1 MPEDVKARIVV
12 SVESSDAAKQCDEV
26 QRKLERITA
35 AREKDLKVVNK
46 KTEAIEKQKRAEL
59 ELTQTIKNSNT
70 SPTGTEVRNTRP
82 GEWRTATPLPHEQA
96 AAEAA
101 EKAAQRQQA
110 IKEEIA
116 ASTRALQKQREEL
129 GSVNKLLSERGKLST
144 NELRIEQA
152 AARVT
157 TTEYREQRTALA
169 LLRAEL
175 KMTNAERNLFNAKRT
190 GEDPRRILALSNAAK
205 QYREDWLKAQQTA
218 ADAGL
223 ASRKA
228 AEAYER
234 LTNPLKNT
242 GAEARKT
249 SRSMR
254 EFSASATAARAAG
267 RLFGIDV
274 SDGVNPALIKQGIIV
289 AGVVSAVK
297 LAGSVY
303 DSYMQK
309 LRDSAELAR
318 MNSDSVRKVGER
330 NKELIERNRETLSSI
345 RELNDR
351 EKLSN
356 IDKLEMS
363 RLVEKLG
370 RNYRDL
376 GLEIDGTTGKLKNF
390 DKINAEIIKK
400 NFAKEISDNE
410 RIIKNLRG
418 EQETQ
423 REIMNARPM
432 FSYNAGPGLKINGL
446 NPFKWEYQKNIV
458 REFGGEY
465 TKSDIRAAGK
475 EYHRIGEEISKL
487 NERNFEIRRLLSRV
501 DSDVAKEAEARLKDT
516 AEEQRLKQQKITDA
530 HRERLKSLG
539 KELEIEN
546 LLIAGDERRAR
557 LAKWQNELEKQG
569 LKPEQL
575 KAELAARE
583 QLHQTQQFRHD
594 WGALAERMRQT
605 PMTRFRETAQ
615 SAVMADSLEAVRL
628 QSRVTMQNPEMK
640 ILQEQVKL
648 LQEVKQGIDTINR
661 VLGPQRTN
669 PNIKR
674 S

>member
-12 SVESSDAAKQCDEV
+12 SVESGDAAKQCDEI

-35 AREKDLKVVNK
+35 AREKDLKVINQ
-46 KTEAIEKQKRAEL
+46 KTEAIERQKRAEL
-59 ELTQTIKNSNT
+59 ELSEATQKSASSTAA
-70 SPTGTEVRNTRP
+70 GRNRSSRIGELYMPPP
-82 GEWRTATPLPHEQA
+82 GLQPKRQSSSEES
-96 AAEAA
+96 
-101 EKAAQRQQA
+101 AAQRQQA

-157 TTEYREQRTALA
+157 TAEYREQRTALA

-190 GEDPRRILALSNAAK
+190 GEDPRRILALSNTVK
-205 QYREDWLKAQQTA
+205 QYREDWLKAQQAA

-223 ASRKA
+223 ASRMA
-228 AEAYER
+228 TEAYEKLTKPLDNSGQSAQKASKLFDILNSKIGRTSQGIQALSSVGR
-234 LTNPLKNT
+234 LLTKNIGGLKTELVGGSLWGIAT
-242 GAEARKT
+242 GLAIKNLTYYLDLDNHAWKERVETQK
-249 SRSMR
+249 RNIDSMR
-254 EFSASATAARAAG
+254 EVMEHNRELTERQKSAMNTIGELHQKEELSNVERLKTSNLLKQLGVDYHNLGIEIDAATGKIKNFDQTNAKLS
-267 RLFGIDV
+267 RLQINREQGDLRKMIKNIETDIAFQDE
-274 SDGVNPALIKQGIIV
+274 ALKDN
-289 AGVVSAVK
+289 SL
-297 LAGSVY
+297 LAL
-303 DSYMQK
+303 
-309 LRDSAELAR
+309 LRGDAEKA
-318 MNSDSVRKVGER
+318 SKER
-330 NKELIERNRETLSSI
+330 NKSI
-345 RELNDR
+345 AEV
-351 EKLSN
+351 
-356 IDKLEMS
+356 S
-363 RLVEKLG
+363 RLRERLKELD
-370 RNYRDL
+370 RMNPERD
-376 GLEIDGTTGKLKNF
+376 
-390 DKINAEIIKK
+390 
-400 NFAKEISDNE
+400 AKELDIAKKMD
-410 RIIKNLRG
+410 
-418 EQETQ
+418 Q
-423 REIMNARPM
+423 AH
-432 FSYNAGPGLKINGL
+432 AAALK
-446 NPFKWEYQKNIV
+446 YQKDAEDRR
-458 REFGGEY
+458 REQQ
-465 TKSDIRAAGK
+465 
-475 EYHRIGEEISKL
+475 RINDG
-487 NERNFEIRRLLSRV
+487 
-501 DSDVAKEAEARLKDT
+501 
-516 AEEQRLKQQKITDA
+516 

-615 SAVMADSLEAVRL
+615 AAVMADSLEAVRL

-661 VLGPQRTN
+661 ALGPQRTN

>member
-70 SPTGTEVRNTRP
+70 SPTGTGVRNTRP

-242 GAEARKT
+242 GTEAKKT
-249 SRSMR
+249 AKNMR
-254 EFSASATAARAAG
+254 EFSASATAAKTAG

-370 RNYRDL
+370 RNYREL

-628 QSRVTMQNPEMK
+628 QSRVAMQNPEMK
-640 ILQEQVKL
+640 ILNEQLKIL
-648 LQEVKQGIDTINR
+648 KDVKQ
-661 VLGPQRTN
+661 VLSQMNQKGSTLTVWTP
-669 PNIKR
+669 
-674 S
+674 